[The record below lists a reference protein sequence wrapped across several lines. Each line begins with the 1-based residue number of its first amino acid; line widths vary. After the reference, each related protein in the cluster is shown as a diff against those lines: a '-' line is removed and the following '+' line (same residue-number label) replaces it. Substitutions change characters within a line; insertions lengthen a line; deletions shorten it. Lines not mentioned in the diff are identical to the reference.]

1 MYTVISYKP
10 LPYTLNGNRMFELV
24 LQNGTETMTV
34 KSKANYD
41 YAHLPRDMTDLK
53 INANIKP
60 NKSHYVITDIE
71 IV

>member
-1 MYTVISYKP
+1 
-10 LPYTLNGNRMFELV
+10 MFELI
-24 LQNGTETMTV
+24 LQNDTETITV
-34 KSKANYD
+34 RSKANYD